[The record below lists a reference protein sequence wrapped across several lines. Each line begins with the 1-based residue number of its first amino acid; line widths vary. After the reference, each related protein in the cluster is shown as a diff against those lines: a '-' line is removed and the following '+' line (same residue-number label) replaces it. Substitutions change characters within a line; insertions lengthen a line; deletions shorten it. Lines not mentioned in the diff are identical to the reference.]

1 MVNKLIKED
10 TKMFLTGNEVLA
22 YAANSAEADFMYGY
36 PITPQNEIMHTWCKL
51 LPKTGAGFLQTEDE
65 ISAGFST
72 IGGILAGRRAFT
84 ATAGPGNVI
93 MQDAQS
99 MAEMMRIPFVC
110 AVMQRGGPS
119 TATVIYAQQ
128 ETRLTCFGG
137 NGEGF
142 RIVYSTAGHQ
152 DLYDYMIKAFNTAWK
167 YRFPTYV
174 LADGYQGKMR
184 EPVTLY
190 DPASRGITMVPTEK
204 SLLADGQIGIDRKSA
219 HMRNTYNM
227 EEELMNVL
235 DGYQADFD
243 KMAEEVQEWEE
254 YKAEDAEILVI
265 AHGIVARSARTA
277 IDELREKGVKAGLLK
292 LRMFRPFPAEE
303 IAEALQGLKAVAI
316 LDKADSL
323 NAAGGALFEDVTS
336 AMYVNKK
343 QVPMV
348 NYIYGIG
355 GRDTTTMQIESVYND
370 LQEIVKTGETGNP
383 YRYLGLRKGEN

>member
-1 MVNKLIKED
+1 MVKKLITQD
-10 TKMFLTGNEVLA
+10 TRMFLTGNEVIA
-22 YAANSAEADFMYGY
+22 YAANAAEAEFMYGY

-51 LPKTGAGFLQTEDE
+51 LPKTEAGFLQTEDE

-72 IGGILAGRRAFT
+72 IGGILAGKRAFT

-152 DLYDYMIKAFNTAWK
+152 DLYDYMIKSFNTAWK
-167 YRFPTYV
+167 YRFPTFM

-190 DPASRGITMVPTEK
+190 DPASRGITMEPTPAA
-204 SLLADGQIGIDRKSA
+204 LRAPGVIGVDREA
-219 HMRNTYNM
+219 THLRNTFNL
-227 EEELMNVL
+227 EEELMEVL
-235 DGYQADFD
+235 DQYQVDFD
-243 KMAEEVQEWEE
+243 AMAKEVEEYLE
-254 YKAEDAEILVI
+254 YKAEDAEVLVI
-265 AHGIVARSARTA
+265 AHGIVARSAMTA
-277 IDELREKGVKAGLLK
+277 IDELRARGIKAGL
-292 LRMFRPFPAEE
+292 FRPITIRPLPVEPMR
-303 IAEALQGLKAVAI
+303 KAVKRA
-316 LDKADSL
+316 
-323 NAAGGALFEDVTS
+323 
-336 AMYVNKK
+336 K
-343 QVPMV
+343 QVLFTESANGQLAQMCLEKLYGLTTPYQTLFKMGVGVTGDDIVAKVESMV
-348 NYIYGIG
+348 KELAN
-355 GRDTTTMQIESVYND
+355 V
-370 LQEIVKTGETGNP
+370 
-383 YRYLGLRKGEN
+383 

>member
-1 MVNKLIKED
+1 MVKKLITED

-22 YAANSAEADFMYGY
+22 YAANAAEAEFMYGY

-51 LPKTGAGFLQTEDE
+51 LPKTEAGFLQTEDE

-72 IGGILAGRRAFT
+72 IGGILAGKRAFT

-128 ETRLTCFGG
+128 ETRLTCYGG

-142 RIVYSTAGHQ
+142 RVVYSTAGHQ
-152 DLYDYMIKAFNTAWK
+152 DLFDYMIKAFNVAWT
-167 YRFPTYV
+167 YNFPTYL

-184 EPVTLY
+184 EPVMLY
-190 DPASRGITMVPTEK
+190 DPASRGINMVPVK
-204 SLLADGQIGIDRKSA
+204 AALLGEGEIGKDRKSV

-227 EEELMNVL
+227 EEELMEVL
-235 DGYQADFD
+235 DEYLVDYE
-243 KMAEEVQEWEE
+243 KMAEEIAEYEE
-254 YKAEDAEILVI
+254 YKAEDAEILII

-277 IDELREKGVKAGLLK
+277 IDELREKGIKAGL
-292 LRMFRPFPAEE
+292 FRPITVRPLHVK
-303 IAEALQGLKAVAI
+303 ALRKAASRTKQI
-316 LDKADSL
+316 LFTESANGQL
-323 NAAGGALFEDVTS
+323 AQMCLE
-336 AMYVNKK
+336 AMY
-343 QVPMV
+343 
-348 NYIYGIG
+348 GL
-355 GRDTTTMQIESVYND
+355 TTPYSTLFKMGVGVTGDDISHKIE
-370 LQEIVKTGETGNP
+370 EMVKTPATV
-383 YRYLGLRKGEN
+383 

>member
-1 MVNKLIKED
+1 MVKKLITQD
-10 TKMFLTGNEVLA
+10 TRMFLTGNEVIA
-22 YAANSAEADFMYGY
+22 YAANAAEAEFMYGY

-51 LPKTGAGFLQTEDE
+51 LPKTEAGFLQTEDE

-72 IGGILAGRRAFT
+72 IGGILAGKRAFT

-167 YRFPTYV
+167 YRFPTFM

-190 DPASRGITMVPTEK
+190 DPASRGIKMVPTEATLGGTNGTRPVNHVK
-204 SLLADGQIGIDRKSA
+204 YQEEFDRISPEI
-219 HMRNTYNM
+219 
-227 EEELMNVL
+227 EEYL
-235 DGYQADFD
+235 
-243 KMAEEVQEWEE
+243 E
-254 YKAEDAEILVI
+254 YKADDAEILII
-265 AHGIVARSARTA
+265 AHGIVARSAMTA
-277 IDELREKGVKAGLLK
+277 VDELRAKGIKAGL
-292 LRMFRPFPAEE
+292 FRPITLRP
-303 IAEALQGLKAVAI
+303 LAVKP
-316 LDKADSL
+316 LR
-323 NAAGGALFEDVTS
+323 AAVKRA
-336 AMYVNKK
+336 K
-343 QVPMV
+343 QVLFTESANGQLAQMV
-348 NYIYGIG
+348 LEKIYGL
-355 GRDTTTMQIESVYND
+355 TTPYSTLFKMGVGVTGD
-370 LQEIVKTGETGNP
+370 DIVKKVESMVKEPATV
-383 YRYLGLRKGEN
+383 

>member
-22 YAANSAEADFMYGY
+22 YAANAAEAEFMYGY

-51 LPKTGAGFLQTEDE
+51 LPKTEAGFLQTEDE

-72 IGGILAGRRAFT
+72 IGGILAGKRAFT

-128 ETRLTCFGG
+128 ETRLTCYGG

-142 RIVYSTAGHQ
+142 RVVYSTAGHQ

-184 EPVTLY
+184 EPVMLY
-190 DPASRGITMVPTEK
+190 DPASRGISMVPTEA
-204 SLLADGQIGIDRKSA
+204 SLLGEGKIGVDRKST
-219 HMRNTYNM
+219 HMRNTFNM
-227 EEELMNVL
+227 EEELMEVL
-235 DGYQADFD
+235 DEYQVEYD
-243 KMAEEVQEWEE
+243 KMAEEIEEYFE
-254 YKAEDAEILVI
+254 YKADDAEILII
-265 AHGIVARSARTA
+265 AHGIVARSAMTA
-277 IDELREKGVKAGLLK
+277 IDELRAKGIKAGL
-292 LRMFRPFPAEE
+292 FRPITIRPLAVKPLR
-303 IAEALQGLKAVAI
+303 AAVAR
-316 LDKADSL
+316 A
-323 NAAGGALFEDVTS
+323 
-336 AMYVNKK
+336 K
-343 QVPMV
+343 QVLFTESANGQLAQMV
-348 NYIYGIG
+348 LEKLYGLQTPYSTLFKMG
-355 GRDTTTMQIESVYND
+355 VGVTGDDLVQKVESM
-370 LQEIVKTGETGNP
+370 VKEPATV
-383 YRYLGLRKGEN
+383 

>member
-1 MVNKLIKED
+1 MTIFGTTYL
-10 TKMFLTGNEVLA
+10 
-22 YAANSAEADFMYGY
+22 
-36 PITPQNEIMHTWCKL
+36 W
-51 LPKTGAGFLQTEDE
+51 DE

-72 IGGILAGRRAFT
+72 IGGILAGKRAFT

-128 ETRLTCFGG
+128 ETRLTCYGG

-184 EPVTLY
+184 EPVMLY

-204 SLLADGQIGIDRKSA
+204 SLLADGEIGVDRKSA

-227 EEELMNVL
+227 EEELMEVL
-235 DGYQADFD
+235 EGYQAD
-243 KMAEEVQEWEE
+243 
-254 YKAEDAEILVI
+254 
-265 AHGIVARSARTA
+265 
-277 IDELREKGVKAGLLK
+277 
-292 LRMFRPFPAEE
+292 
-303 IAEALQGLKAVAI
+303 
-316 LDKADSL
+316 
-323 NAAGGALFEDVTS
+323 
-336 AMYVNKK
+336 
-343 QVPMV
+343 
-348 NYIYGIG
+348 
-355 GRDTTTMQIESVYND
+355 
-370 LQEIVKTGETGNP
+370 
-383 YRYLGLRKGEN
+383 

>member
-1 MVNKLIKED
+1 MVKKLITED

-22 YAANSAEADFMYGY
+22 YAANAAEAEFMYGY

-51 LPKTGAGFLQTEDE
+51 LPKTEAGFLQTEDE

-72 IGGILAGRRAFT
+72 IGGILAGKRAFT

-110 AVMQRGGPS
+110 AVMQRGGTS

-128 ETRLTCFGG
+128 ETRLTCYGG

-142 RIVYSTAGHQ
+142 RVVYSTAGHQ
-152 DLYDYMIKAFNTAWK
+152 DLFDYMIKAFNVAWTYK
-167 YRFPTYV
+167 FPTYV

-184 EPVTLY
+184 EPVMLY
-190 DPASRGITMVPTEK
+190 DPASRGISMVPVTPE
-204 SLLADGQIGIDRKSA
+204 LLAEGEIGKDREST

-227 EEELMNVL
+227 EEELMEVL
-235 DGYQADFD
+235 DQYQVDFD
-243 KMAEEVQEWEE
+243 KMAEEIAEYEE

-277 IDELREKGVKAGLLK
+277 IDELRAKGIKAGL
-292 LRMFRPFPAEE
+292 FRPITVRPLHVK
-303 IAEALQGLKAVAI
+303 ALR
-316 LDKADSL
+316 
-323 NAAGGALFEDVTS
+323 NAASRAKQILFTES
-336 AMYVNKK
+336 ANGQLAQMCLEAMY
-343 QVPMV
+343 
-348 NYIYGIG
+348 GL
-355 GRDTTTMQIESVYND
+355 TTPYSTLFKMGVGVTGDDITHKVE
-370 LQEIVKTGETGNP
+370 EMVKTPATV
-383 YRYLGLRKGEN
+383 

>member
-22 YAANSAEADFMYGY
+22 YAANSAEAEFMYGY

-72 IGGILAGRRAFT
+72 IGGILAGKRAFT

-167 YRFPTYV
+167 YRFPTYM

-190 DPASRGITMVPTEK
+190 DPASRGITMVPTEAYLRAEGK
-204 SLLADGQIGIDRKSA
+204 VGVDRPA
-219 HMRNTYNM
+219 THWRNTFNL
-227 EEELMNVL
+227 EEELMEHLN
-235 DGYQADFD
+235 G
-243 KMAEEVQEWEE
+243 
-254 YKAEDAEILVI
+254 YKAEFERITPEIAESFEYKTDDAEII
-265 AHGIVARSARTA
+265 YVAMGSLCSSIRVMV
-277 IDELREKGVKAGLLK
+277 DELRAKGEKVGLLK
-292 LRMFRPFPAEE
+292 IRSYRPFPVDAINEVVKNCSK
-303 IAEALQGLKAVAI
+303 LAVVDKNFAI
-316 LDKADSL
+316 GI
-323 NAAGGALFEDVTS
+323 GGALYGDMKLKIDKE
-336 AMYVNKK
+336 
-343 QVPMV
+343 
-348 NYIYGIG
+348 IYGFITGLG
-355 GRDTTTMQIESVYND
+355 GRDITPESLNEIYEITKNGPEND
-370 LQEIVKTGETGNP
+370 VTWI
-383 YRYLGLRKGEN
+383 GLKEE

>member
-1 MVNKLIKED
+1 MVKKLITQD
-10 TKMFLTGNEVLA
+10 TRMFLTGNEVIA
-22 YAANSAEADFMYGY
+22 YAANAAEAEFMYGY

-51 LPKTGAGFLQTEDE
+51 LPKTEAGFLQTEDE

-72 IGGILAGRRAFT
+72 LGGILAGKRAFT

-99 MAEMMRIPFVC
+99 MAEMMRLPFVC

-167 YRFPTYV
+167 YRFPTYM

-190 DPASRGITMVPTEK
+190 DPASRGISMVPTEAFLRAEGK
-204 SLLADGQIGIDRKSA
+204 IGVDRDA
-219 HMRNTYNM
+219 THLRNTFNL
-227 EEELMNVL
+227 EEELMEHL
-235 DGYQADFD
+235 DAY
-243 KMAEEVQEWEE
+243 KEEYERISPEIEEYFE
-254 YKAEDAEILVI
+254 YKAEDAEVLVI
-265 AHGIVARSARTA
+265 AHGIVARSAVTA
-277 IDELREKGVKAGLLK
+277 IDELRAKGIKAGL
-292 LRMFRPFPAEE
+292 FRPITIRPLPVNPMRA
-303 IAEALQGLKAVAI
+303 AVKRA
-316 LDKADSL
+316 
-323 NAAGGALFEDVTS
+323 
-336 AMYVNKK
+336 K
-343 QVPMV
+343 QVLFTESANGQLAQMCLEKLYGLTTPYSTLFKMGVGVTGDDIVSKVEAMV
-348 NYIYGIG
+348 KEPA
-355 GRDTTTMQIESVYND
+355 TV
-370 LQEIVKTGETGNP
+370 
-383 YRYLGLRKGEN
+383 

>member
-1 MVNKLIKED
+1 MVKKLITQD
-10 TKMFLTGNEVLA
+10 TRMFLTGNEVIA
-22 YAANSAEADFMYGY
+22 YAANAAEAEFMYGY

-51 LPKTGAGFLQTEDE
+51 LPKTEAGFLQTEDE

-72 IGGILAGRRAFT
+72 IGGILAGKRAFT

-167 YRFPTYV
+167 YRFPTFM

-190 DPASRGITMVPTEK
+190 DPASRGITMVPTEATLGGAYG
-204 SLLADGQIGIDRKSA
+204 SRPVN
-219 HMRNTYNM
+219 HVRNTFNL
-227 EEELMNVL
+227 EEELMDVL
-235 DGYQADFD
+235 DKYQEEFD
-243 KMAEEVQEWEE
+243 RISPEIEEYLE
-254 YKAEDAEILVI
+254 YKADDAEILVI
-265 AHGIVARSARTA
+265 AHGIVARSAMTA
-277 IDELREKGVKAGLLK
+277 IDELRAKGIKAGL
-292 LRMFRPFPAEE
+292 FRPITLRP
-303 IAEALQGLKAVAI
+303 LAVKP
-316 LDKADSL
+316 LR
-323 NAAGGALFEDVTS
+323 AAVKRA
-336 AMYVNKK
+336 K
-343 QVPMV
+343 QVLFTESANGQLAQMV
-348 NYIYGIG
+348 LEKIYGL
-355 GRDTTTMQIESVYND
+355 TTPYSTLFKMGVGVTGDDIVQKVESM
-370 LQEIVKTGETGNP
+370 VKEPATV
-383 YRYLGLRKGEN
+383 

>member
-1 MVNKLIKED
+1 MVKKLITQD
-10 TKMFLTGNEVLA
+10 TRMFLTGNEVIA
-22 YAANSAEADFMYGY
+22 YAANAAEAEFMYGY

-51 LPKTGAGFLQTEDE
+51 LPKTEAGFLQTEDE

-72 IGGILAGRRAFT
+72 IGGILAGKRAFT

-152 DLYDYMIKAFNTAWK
+152 DLYDYMIKSFNTAWK
-167 YRFPTYV
+167 YRFPTFM

-190 DPASRGITMVPTEK
+190 DPKSRGIKMEPTPAA
-204 SLLADGQIGIDRKSA
+204 LRAPGVIGVDREA
-219 HMRNTYNM
+219 THLRNTFNL
-227 EEELMNVL
+227 EEELMEQL
-235 DGYQADFD
+235 DKYQVDYDAMS
-243 KMAEEVQEWEE
+243 KEVEEYLE
-254 YKAEDAEILVI
+254 YKAEDAEVLII
-265 AHGIVARSARTA
+265 AHGIVARSAMTA
-277 IDELREKGVKAGLLK
+277 VDELRAKGIKAGL
-292 LRMFRPFPAEE
+292 FRPITIRPLPVEPMR
-303 IAEALQGLKAVAI
+303 KAVKRA
-316 LDKADSL
+316 
-323 NAAGGALFEDVTS
+323 
-336 AMYVNKK
+336 K
-343 QVPMV
+343 QVLFTESANGQLAQMCLEKLYGLTTPYQTLFKMGVGVTGDDIVAKVETMV
-348 NYIYGIG
+348 REMAN
-355 GRDTTTMQIESVYND
+355 V
-370 LQEIVKTGETGNP
+370 
-383 YRYLGLRKGEN
+383 

>member
-1 MVNKLIKED
+1 MVKKLITQD
-10 TKMFLTGNEVLA
+10 TRMFLTGNEVIA
-22 YAANSAEADFMYGY
+22 YAANAAEAEFMYGY

-51 LPKTGAGFLQTEDE
+51 LPKTEAGFLQTEDE

-72 IGGILAGRRAFT
+72 IGGILAGKRAFT

-152 DLYDYMIKAFNTAWK
+152 DLYDYMIKSFNTAWK
-167 YRFPTYV
+167 YRFPTFM

-190 DPASRGITMVPTEK
+190 DPKSRGITMEPTPAA
-204 SLLADGQIGIDRKSA
+204 LRAPGIIGVDREA
-219 HMRNTYNM
+219 THLRNTFNL
-227 EEELMNVL
+227 EEELMAHL
-235 DGYQADFD
+235 DKYQEDFD
-243 KMAEEVQEWEE
+243 AMSKEVEEYLE
-254 YKAEDAEILVI
+254 YKAEDAEVLVI
-265 AHGIVARSARTA
+265 AHGIVARSAMTA
-277 IDELREKGVKAGLLK
+277 IDELRNKGIKAGL
-292 LRMFRPFPAEE
+292 FRPITIRPLPVEPMR
-303 IAEALQGLKAVAI
+303 KAVKLARQV
-316 LDKADSL
+316 
-323 NAAGGALFEDVTS
+323 LFTESANGQLAQMCLEKLYGLTTPYQTLFKMGVGVTGDDIVAKVES
-336 AMYVNKK
+336 
-343 QVPMV
+343 MV
-348 NYIYGIG
+348 KE
-355 GRDTTTMQIESVYND
+355 MASV
-370 LQEIVKTGETGNP
+370 
-383 YRYLGLRKGEN
+383 

>member
-1 MVNKLIKED
+1 MVKKLITQD
-10 TKMFLTGNEVLA
+10 TRMFLTGNEVIA
-22 YAANSAEADFMYGY
+22 YAANAAEAEFMYGY

-51 LPKTGAGFLQTEDE
+51 LPKTEAGFLQTEDE

-72 IGGILAGRRAFT
+72 LGGILAGKRAFT

-93 MQDAQS
+93 MQDPQS
-99 MAEMMRIPFVC
+99 MAEMMRLPFVC

-190 DPASRGITMVPTEK
+190 DPASRGITMVPTEAYLRAEGK
-204 SLLADGQIGIDRKSA
+204 VGVDRPA
-219 HMRNTYNM
+219 THWRNTFNL
-227 EEELMNVL
+227 EEELMEHLNA
-235 DGYQADFD
+235 Y
-243 KMAEEVQEWEE
+243 KEEYERISPEIEEYFE
-254 YKAEDAEILVI
+254 YKAEDAEVLVI
-265 AHGIVARSARTA
+265 AHGIVARSAMTA
-277 IDELREKGVKAGLLK
+277 IDELRAKGIKAGL
-292 LRMFRPFPAEE
+292 FRPITIRPLPVNPMRA
-303 IAEALQGLKAVAI
+303 AVKRA
-316 LDKADSL
+316 
-323 NAAGGALFEDVTS
+323 
-336 AMYVNKK
+336 K
-343 QVPMV
+343 QVLFTESADGQLAQMCLEKLYGLTTPYSTLFKMGVGVTGDDIVEKIEAMV
-348 NYIYGIG
+348 KEPA
-355 GRDTTTMQIESVYND
+355 TV
-370 LQEIVKTGETGNP
+370 
-383 YRYLGLRKGEN
+383 